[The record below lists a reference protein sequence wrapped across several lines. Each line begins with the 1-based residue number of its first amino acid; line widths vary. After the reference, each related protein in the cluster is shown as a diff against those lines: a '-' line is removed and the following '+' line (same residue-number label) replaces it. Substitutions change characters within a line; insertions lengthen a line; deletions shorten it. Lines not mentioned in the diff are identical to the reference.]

1 MNKISVV
8 LASDD
13 AGVHV
18 DGAALGA
25 LKLGEDLDNTIVIKQ
40 KEFNKSHDKNDLKK
54 NLKEVNS
61 FNEELYNK
69 VYNELVNN
77 NKVLTIGGDHS
88 LAIGS
93 VLSSVKYNKKM
104 GIIWIDAH
112 GDYNTFDT
120 TITGNLHGLPLAVID
135 NYEKTLLNEFHNG
148 NYIDPKNTVVVGV
161 RDLDPKEL
169 ENLKDAGV
177 TMFTTDDVH
186 TLGVEE
192 VMNLAF
198 KIASFNVDK
207 VHVSYDLDVIDPKIA
222 CGVSIPAKD
231 GISKQ
236 EAYDIMDEVLK
247 HSDIINT
254 MDLVEYNSLLDKN
267 NETYN
272 IAIELRNKILNNL

>member
-69 VYNELVNN
+69 VYDELEKN

-198 KIASFNVDK
+198 KIASFDVDK

>member
-25 LKLGEDLDNTIVIKQ
+25 LKLGEDLDNAIVIKQ
-40 KEFNKSHDKNDLKK
+40 KEFNKSHDINDLKK